1 MQFFHYYL
9 QLMKIIPMNISVNIF
24 VKYFDDA
31 DNVDDDSYL
40 NHLFFPIPLKSSYIY
55 HANE

>member
-1 MQFFHYYL
+1 
-9 QLMKIIPMNISVNIF
+9 MKIIPMNISVNIF